1 MKKTRILVV
10 DDHAVVR
17 MGLIALLETEND
29 IAVVGEA
36 SNGEE
41 AVGKARKLRPDL
53 VLMDIVMP
61 SKDGIAATSAIKAE
75 LPEVKILILTTFS
88 STDDIARALRA
99 GADGALLKSSD
110 YAEVVAAIR
119 RVAGGEKF
127 MTHEVRKMLEE
138 SPPLPEL
145 TERQLDV
152 ITSMARGLTNAD
164 IARQLGITADGVKFH
179 ITSILA
185 KLDAA
190 NRSEAIAIAIRNRLI
205 RP

>member
-1 MKKTRILVV
+1 MKKIRILVV

-17 MGLIALLETEND
+17 MGLISLLETESD
-29 IAVVGEA
+29 ITVVGEA
-36 SNGEE
+36 SDGEE

-53 VLMDIVMP
+53 VLLDVVMP
-61 SKDGIAATSAIKAE
+61 SKDGIAATSDIKSE
-75 LPEVKILILTTFS
+75 LPDVKILILTTFS
-88 STDDIARALRA
+88 STDDIARAVRA
-99 GADGALLKSSD
+99 GADGVLLKSSD
-110 YAEVVAAIR
+110 YAEVVTAIR
-119 RVAGGEKF
+119 RVASGKKF
-127 MTHEVRKMLEE
+127 MTQEVKKMLEE

-164 IARQLGITADGVKFH
+164 IAKQFGITADGVKFH

-185 KLDAA
+185 KLGAA

-205 RP
+205 RL

>member
-1 MKKTRILVV
+1 MLVV

-110 YAEVVAAIR
+110 YAEVVTAIR
-119 RVAGGEKF
+119 RVADGEKF

>member
-17 MGLIALLETEND
+17 MGLIALLETENG

-110 YAEVVAAIR
+110 YAEVVTAIR

-190 NRSEAIAIAIRNRLI
+190 NRSEAIAIAVRNRLI

>member
-1 MKKTRILVV
+1 MKKIRILVV

-17 MGLIALLETEND
+17 MGLISLLETESD
-29 IAVVGEA
+29 ITVVGEA

-41 AVGKARKLRPDL
+41 AVDKARKLRPDL
-53 VLMDIVMP
+53 VLLDIVMP
-61 SKDGIAATSAIKAE
+61 SKDGIAATSDIKSE
-75 LPEVKILILTTFS
+75 LPEVKILVLTTFS

-110 YAEVVAAIR
+110 YAEVVTAIR
-119 RVAGGEKF
+119 RVASGKKF
-127 MTHEVRKMLEE
+127 MTQEVRKMLEE

-164 IARQLGITADGVKFH
+164 IAKQFGITADGVKFH

-185 KLDAA
+185 KLGAA
-190 NRSEAIAIAIRNRLI
+190 NRSEAIAIALRNHLI
-205 RP
+205 KL

>member
-1 MKKTRILVV
+1 MKKIRILVV

-29 IAVVGEA
+29 IIVVGEA

-53 VLMDIVMP
+53 VLLDIVMP
-61 SKDGIAATSAIKAE
+61 SKDGIAATSAIKSE

-110 YAEVVAAIR
+110 YAEVVTAIR
-119 RVAGGEKF
+119 RVASGKKF
-127 MTHEVRKMLEE
+127 MTQEVKRMLEE

-145 TERQLDV
+145 TERQLEV

-164 IARQLGITADGVKFH
+164 IAKQFGITADGVKFH

-185 KLDAA
+185 KLGAA
-190 NRSEAIAIAIRNRLI
+190 NRSEAIAIALRNHLI
-205 RP
+205 RL

>member
-1 MKKTRILVV
+1 MKKIRILVV

-17 MGLIALLETEND
+17 MGLISLLETESD
-29 IAVVGEA
+29 ITVVGEA

-41 AVGKARKLRPDL
+41 AVDKARKLRPDL
-53 VLMDIVMP
+53 VLLDIVMP
-61 SKDGIAATSAIKAE
+61 SKDGIAATSDIKSE
-75 LPEVKILILTTFS
+75 LPEVKILVLTTFS

-110 YAEVVAAIR
+110 YAEVVTAIR
-119 RVAGGEKF
+119 RVASGKKF
-127 MTHEVRKMLEE
+127 MTQEVKKMLEE

-164 IARQLGITADGVKFH
+164 IAKQFGITADGVKFH

-185 KLDAA
+185 KLGAA
-190 NRSEAIAIAIRNRLI
+190 NRSEAIAIALRNHLI
-205 RP
+205 KL

>member
-1 MKKTRILVV
+1 MKKIRILVV

-17 MGLIALLETEND
+17 MGLVSLLETEGD
-29 IAVVGEA
+29 ITVVGEA

-41 AVGKARKLRPDL
+41 AIGKARKLRPDL
-53 VLMDIVMP
+53 VLLDIVMP
-61 SKDGIAATSAIKAE
+61 SKDGIAATSEIKSE

-99 GADGALLKSSD
+99 GADGAILKSSD
-110 YAEVVAAIR
+110 YAEVITAIR
-119 RVAGGEKF
+119 RVASGKKF
-127 MTHEVRKMLEE
+127 MTQEVRKMLEE

-164 IARQLGITADGVKFH
+164 IAKQFGITADGVKFH

-185 KLDAA
+185 KLGAA
-190 NRSEAIAIAIRNRLI
+190 NRSEAIAIALRNHLI
-205 RP
+205 KL

>member
-1 MKKTRILVV
+1 MLVV

-61 SKDGIAATSAIKAE
+61 SKDGIAATSAIKAV

-110 YAEVVAAIR
+110 YAEVVTAIR
-119 RVAGGEKF
+119 RVADGEKF